1 VAAGLKVS
9 LNINGRIETRE
20 NPGVPGGDDYFLAR
34 FAVLRNTPLERPYAN
49 DNPDYLNKI
58 SNTESNYAFLN
69 KKLSGLYHSDWR
81 VLQTNFAAEYEVPGI
96 KGLTVKGLYSYY
108 LADYLLNNQEYTYNA
123 YTYHPDTKV
132 YEVTGGSTN
141 PWREREQK
149 KEFAKTYQWQINY
162 NNTFGKHTIG
172 ATFVS
177 ERIEL
182 QHLRNW
188 LHASPV
194 SNNLPLIYFPIT
206 DRYEDSD
213 DKEARTG
220 YIGRIN
226 YNYDNKYYFEASAR
240 RDASYLFA
248 PDKRVGYFPG
258 ASVGWRV
265 TQEGFM
271 KNLLGNSG
279 LLSDL
284 KLRASY
290 GLLGDDRNLIG
301 AFSYIPGYNYNT
313 GTAIIGG
320 NPLVTSRDKGIVTT
334 NVSWLKSKI
343 FDVGA
348 DFSLLNGHLN
358 GTVDYFYRKNNRLFD
373 PKNNVVLPTEVGF
386 DLPQENLNSDAQYGE
401 ELSLNYNN
409 KIGEFSYNVGGNVS
423 YSRSKDL
430 SQYKPLFNNSLDQYR
445 NSAANR
451 YSHIDWGYQ
460 VVGQFTSQEQINN
473 YKINNDN
480 RGNITLLPGD
490 LMYKDQNGDGRIDQY
505 DERPIGFGYGT
516 QPNINFGFTL
526 GGAYKGFDFHADFS
540 GGAGYTW
547 FQNYETRWAFQNNG
561 NLNTIFTDR
570 YHHADPLDVNSPWIP
585 GKYPANRFNPGF
597 GHADYEL
604 NGQRNST
611 YWLHNVKYL
620 RARTLELGYSI
631 PTNML
636 TKVKIRKARFY
647 VNAYNMFSFDNLKQ
661 FGVDP
666 ETTDDNGL
674 QFPQSKVINF
684 GVNLTF

>member
-1 VAAGLKVS
+1 
-9 LNINGRIETRE
+9 
-20 NPGVPGGDDYFLAR
+20 
-34 FAVLRNTPLERPYAN
+34 
-49 DNPDYLNKI
+49 
-58 SNTESNYAFLN
+58 
-69 KKLSGLYHSDWR
+69 
-81 VLQTNFAAEYEVPGI
+81 
-96 KGLTVKGLYSYY
+96 
-108 LADYLLNNQEYTYNA
+108 
-123 YTYHPDTKV
+123 
-132 YEVTGGSTN
+132 
-141 PWREREQK
+141 
-149 KEFAKTYQWQINY
+149 
-162 NNTFGKHTIG
+162 
-172 ATFVS
+172 
-177 ERIEL
+177 
-182 QHLRNW
+182 
-188 LHASPV
+188 
-194 SNNLPLIYFPIT
+194 
-206 DRYEDSD
+206 
-213 DKEARTG
+213 
-220 YIGRIN
+220 
-226 YNYDNKYYFEASAR
+226 
-240 RDASYLFA
+240 
-248 PDKRVGYFPG
+248 
-258 ASVGWRV
+258 
-265 TQEGFM
+265 M
-271 KNLLGNSG
+271 KSLLGDNSV
-279 LLSDL
+279 LNDL
-284 KLRASY
+284 KFRGSY

-320 NPLVTSRDKGIVTT
+320 NPVVTSRDKGIVTT

-348 DFSLLNGHLN
+348 EFSLLNSHLN
-358 GTVDYFYRKNNRLFD
+358 GTVDYFYRKRTGLLGRKYD
-373 PKNNVVLPTEVGF
+373 VVLPSEVGF

-401 ELSLNYNN
+401 EISLNYNN
-409 KIGEFSYNVGGNVS
+409 KIGAFSYNIGGNFS

-460 VVGQFTSQEQINN
+460 VIGQFTSQEQINN

-516 QPNINFGFTL
+516 QPNINFGFQL

-547 FQNYETRWAFQNNG
+547 FQNYETRWAFQNTG
-561 NLNTIFTDR
+561 NLNTIFEDR
-570 YHHADPLDVNSPWIP
+570 WHHAVYNDVNSPWIP

-620 RARTLELGYSI
+620 RVRTLELGYSL
-631 PTNML
+631 PANLL
-636 TKVKIRKARFY
+636 TKVKIRRARFY

-674 QFPQSKVINF
+674 QFPQSKVLNF